1 MFHDRIEAGILL
13 VKKLRKYKGENC
25 VILGIPRGGIPV
37 AYTVATELDLP
48 LDIILTRKIGHPL
61 NKEFAIGAASL
72 NDYFIEE
79 EDGYVSKDYVK
90 EEVQAVQKR
99 LNEMKVTF
107 KGNKA
112 DIKLEDKIVIIVDD
126 GIATGNTLLA
136 AIRLLRKSK
145 PDKIIVAVPVASNS
159 AVGKISKEADEVIT
173 VIMPYDFHGV
183 GQYYESFET
192 VNDDE
197 VTKYLSKI
205 SNPIKQ

>member
-1 MFHDRIEAGILL
+1 MFHDRIEAGLLL

-25 VILGIPRGGIPV
+25 VILGVPRGGIPV
-37 AYTVATELDLP
+37 AYVIATELDLP
-48 LDIILTRKIGHPL
+48 LDIILSRKIGHPM
-61 NKEFAIGAASL
+61 NKEYAIGAASL

-79 EDGYVSKDYVK
+79 EEYVSNEYIK

-99 LNEMKVTF
+99 LNEMKLKF
-107 KGNKA
+107 KGDKV
-112 DIKLEDKIVIIVDD
+112 DIELEGKTVIIVDD

-159 AVGKISKEADEVIT
+159 AVEKISKEADEVIT
-173 VIMPYDFHGV
+173 IIVPYDFHGV
-183 GQYYESFET
+183 GQFYESFET

-197 VTKYLSKI
+197 VIEYLNKVN
-205 SNPIKQ
+205 NPIKQ